1 MRVLELLT
9 DLRTIWVDRVSHLM
23 ARGEIVRESFVDQLN
38 QFYDLLQQAIVTGDP
53 AWLNSILD
61 QWADARTQ
69 SEVERRRASISPMLN
84 QILMATYECAQEELS
99 PDDGLILLG
108 AVLPVYMYAFDYT
121 TQRETR
127 LHIDHISRQLD
138 RARVTLEN
146 LDKSKSDFI
155 AVAAHELKT
164 PLTLIEGYASM
175 LRDKFPVNDQESPG
189 VLFLKGIDNG
199 ISRLREIIN
208 DMIDVSLIDNN
219 MLKLNFQPVWINQL
233 LKIVK
238 REMAPTISERSQ
250 EFLII
255 AFDGSNEMTYGD
267 PERLYQALRN
277 VLANAIKYTPDGGKI
292 TVDGRKLPGFIEITI
307 ADTGIGIDEAYH
319 EQIFEKFGRL
329 GNASLHSSS
338 KTKFK
343 GGGPGLGLPIT
354 RGLIEAHGGS
364 IWVESDGYDEVK
376 CPGSIFH
383 ILLPIHKES
392 PDAKLAKLFKPLSD
406 INKENDITAGGS
418 HQSEADMMDAS
429 LKSDHSPQSP

>member
-1 MRVLELLT
+1 MRALELLIQ
-9 DLRTIWVDRVSHLM
+9 LRTVWVDRVSHLM

-84 QILMATYECAQEELS
+84 QILIATFECAQEELV
-99 PDDGLILLG
+99 PEDGMLLLG
-108 AVLPVYMYAFDYT
+108 AVLPVYTYAFEYT

-127 LHIDHISRQLD
+127 LYIDHISQQLE
-138 RARVTLEN
+138 RARITLEN

-175 LRDKFPVNDQESPG
+175 LRDKFPENDEESAG
-189 VLFLKGIDNG
+189 ILFLKGIDNG

-208 DMIDVSLIDNN
+208 DMIDVSLIDND

-233 LKIVK
+233 LKIGK
-238 REMAPTISERSQ
+238 REIGSIVAERSQ
-250 EFLII
+250 EFII
-255 AFDGSNEMTYGD
+255 NDFDGSNEMTYGD

-277 VLANAIKYTPDGGKI
+277 VLANAVKYTPDGGKI

-307 ADTGIGIDEAYH
+307 ADTGIGIDEADH

-329 GNASLHSSS
+329 GNVALHSSS

-364 IWVESDGYDEVK
+364 IWVESDGYDEVN

-383 ILLPIHKES
+383 ILLPINKES
-392 PDAKLAKLFKPLSD
+392 PDAKLAKLFKPL
-406 INKENDITAGGS
+406 NGAE
-418 HQSEADMMDAS
+418 QQDAVIS
-429 LKSDHSPQSP
+429 GN